1 MNENETN
8 EYVPTLQEVYRK
20 GLDLIVLAIF
30 EYCKH
35 SNEPVYRTFRSKV
48 MEDLITVYEASKD
61 ALKEMYDYN
70 VNEEDVND
78 QAECDVQESDEG
90 SDSVQ

>member
-78 QAECDVQESDEG
+78 QVECDVQESDEG

>member
-70 VNEEDVND
+70 VNEEGVND

>member
-1 MNENETN
+1 MNENENT

-20 GLDLIVLAIF
+20 GLDLIVLSVF

-48 MEDLITVYEASKD
+48 MEDLITVYEASKE
-61 ALKEMYDYN
+61 ALKEMYAYN
-70 VNEEDVND
+70 VNEEDVDD
-78 QAECDVQESDEG
+78 QVECNVQESDEG